1 LREALRELLDTL
13 APDEEVMK
21 IAGFKLEDGA
31 KGPTMKQKTRFILK
45 AREQSSD
52 ARKPVEDAVNV
63 IEDQVGAFVR
73 SVYTRAS
80 GSVHV
85 QRSKREVLSI
95 QRFVETAMV
104 EILQL

>member
-1 LREALRELLDTL
+1 
-13 APDEEVMK
+13 
-21 IAGFKLEDGA
+21 
-31 KGPTMKQKTRFILK
+31 MKQKTRFILK

-95 QRFVETAMV
+95 QRFVKTAMV
-104 EILQL
+104 EILEV